1 MAEVIDFFSAWLDR
15 KVAAVEKEAATV
27 GNSWSLAVVVLTRVS
42 VLGVISNDMLLTSG
56 GARQQAARAI
66 VP

>member
-27 GNSWSLAVVVLTRVS
+27 GNSWSLAAGLAPDRVAGCVS
-42 VLGVISNDMLLTSG
+42 
-56 GARQQAARAI
+56 A
-66 VP
+66 